1 MIAQASANFVRVS
14 PRKVRYVL
22 DHIRG
27 KSVREAQAILHG
39 SPRRPAGIVAKLL
52 GQAVDAA
59 EKNSQVKA
67 LDLKISKVLADGGPT
82 MKRFRAMSMGR
93 AGRIRKRTSHILL
106 ELDRISGAPVAAP
119 SRPVSAKTPVKK
131 SNDKTASAKA
141 APAKSRGSAAHSG
154 GRKTAGAK

>member
-1 MIAQASANFVRVS
+1 MISQACVNYVRIS

-59 EKNSQVKA
+59 EKNSQINA
-67 LDLKISKVLADGGPT
+67 LDLKISKVLADGGPS

-93 AGRIRKRTSHILL
+93 AGRIRKRTSHITL
-106 ELDRISGAPVAAP
+106 ELDRIKSGVSIPAGRVPAKKADKPAATAT
-119 SRPVSAKTPVKK
+119 AKPGTAAGGKK
-131 SNDKTASAKA
+131 
-141 APAKSRGSAAHSG
+141 APAKPAA
-154 GRKTAGAK
+154 RKMAGAK